1 MEQLAA
7 QKQDLAAAG
16 MELERIQREALS
28 KQEQDKVPQGKVIL
42 ALSSLLALYL
52 TLFFYRIQ
60 CLTFSLSCKTCG
72 LSLKSL

>member
-7 QKQDLAAAG
+7 QKQDLATAG

-42 ALSSLLALYL
+42 APVSFLALY
-52 TLFFYRIQ
+52 I
-60 CLTFSLSCKTCG
+60 
-72 LSLKSL
+72 